1 MTTTKP
7 AALTLEW
14 LDRTRQQLL
23 LSSPFYVLVPGLF
36 FVAFM
41 AMGHTPS
48 WLMMGAGA
56 LGWIVAAMLRGPV
69 AIVAQKLTGTPEKA
83 TPWVIASS
91 GPLEEG
97 LRVLAV
103 LWLGRDLPTA
113 LAIGLGWGAI
123 ESVFA
128 IVNSLV
134 ANVML
139 RSDDPKIVE
148 AREMLAHQM
157 NTDNGPWWGVLE
169 RISATAYHTGKTL
182 ILAVAPWAVLIAAPM
197 HSAVNMLSV
206 RIAKRSA
213 LQMEALVAVVGALA
227 LGLGFFLFLA

>member
-14 LDRTRQQLL
+14 LDRTRQQLI
-23 LSSPFYVLVPGLF
+23 LSSPFYVLVPVLF
-36 FVAFM
+36 YVAFM

-56 LGWIVAAMLRGPV
+56 LGWFVALTLRGPV
-69 AIVAQKLTGTPEKA
+69 AIVAQQLTGSPEKA

-134 ANVML
+134 ANAML
-139 RSDDPKIVE
+139 RSDDPKVIE

-182 ILAVAPWAVLIAAPM
+182 IVAVAPWAVLIAAPV

-206 RIAKRSA
+206 RLAKRSA